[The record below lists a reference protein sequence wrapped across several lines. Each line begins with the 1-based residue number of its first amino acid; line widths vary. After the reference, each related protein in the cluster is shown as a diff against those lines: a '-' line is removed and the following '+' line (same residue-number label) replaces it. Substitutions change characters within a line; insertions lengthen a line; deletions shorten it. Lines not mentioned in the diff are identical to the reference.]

1 MILVTPPLCRRR
13 LTIRGTVQGVGF
25 RPFVYQLAS
34 ALGLA
39 GGVKNTSQGVV
50 IEIEGAEKTLQEFLH
65 QLKQNLPPHAA
76 IRALE
81 QQDLPVQGLKGFQI
95 WASEAVGNG
104 TRAQILPDLA
114 TCAECLQDV
123 FAPDNRRYQYPFTN
137 CTYCGPRFS
146 IIHDLPYDRCHTTMS
161 NFVMCADCQ
170 AEYTQPS
177 HRRFHAQPNACDVC
191 GPHLEFWVE
200 GKQQPGDPLQL
211 AMEMLYQGDIVA
223 VKGLG
228 GFQLLA
234 DAHSSAAVQCLRE
247 RKGRPDK
254 PLALMYS
261 TLPQVRSHCDV
272 SEAAAAVLT
281 SAQAP
286 IVLLPRRTDS
296 LDLASNIAP
305 YQSELG
311 PYLGVMLP
319 TTPIHHL
326 LLRQYGS
333 PLVTTSGNVSGEPIA
348 VDEQASGRLGAIAPA
363 LTGQFADGVLTHN
376 RPIQRPVDDS
386 VVQLIQGR
394 PQVLRHARGYAP
406 QVIPLADPIVPEARI
421 LALGAHLKNTISL
434 SLGDQI
440 VLSQYIGDLDTS
452 PTLERFQHTVTD
464 FLALYTCQPTAIA
477 CDLHPDY
484 GSTRLAHTLAEQ
496 WHVPL
501 ISVQHHYAHVLAGMA
516 EHSLKAPLLGIA
528 WDGTGYGLDQT
539 VWGGEFLQITAFGFE
554 RVAHWLPFPLLGGEL
569 CSREPRRSA
578 LGLLYSC
585 YGDAAFERDDLAPV
599 RAFSASQRTVL
610 RQMLTNQIN
619 TPMTSS
625 IGRLFDGVAALLN
638 LHQVVS
644 FEGQA
649 ASALQFATAETRVK
663 RGYPFEISRAVPHVI
678 DWRPMVREI
687 VDDHGQG
694 VSTAV
699 IAAKFHLT
707 LVEIVGAIAKLIN
720 NTNIMLTGGCFQNK
734 LLSEQTIQHLQI
746 AGFTPY
752 WHQRVPP
759 NDGGIAVG
767 QIIGAFRHLSKS
779 V

>member
-1 MILVTPPLCRRR
+1 MILVTSPLCRRR
-13 LTIRGTVQGVGF
+13 LTVRVTVQGVGF
-25 RPFVYQLAS
+25 RPFVYLLAS
-34 ALGLA
+34 ELGLA

-50 IEIEGAEKTLQEFLH
+50 IEIEGAEKTLQEFFEKL
-65 QLKQNLPPHAA
+65 QQNLPPHAA

-81 QQDLPVQGLKGFQI
+81 QQNLPAQGLREFQI
-95 WASEAVGNG
+95 WASEAGGNG
-104 TRAQILPDLA
+104 TKTQILPDLA
-114 TCAECLQDV
+114 TCAQCLQDV
-123 FAPDNRRYQYPFTN
+123 LIPDNRRYHYPFTN
-137 CTYCGPRFS
+137 CTHCGPRFS
-146 IIHDLPYDRCHTTMS
+146 IIQALPYDRCHTTMVS
-161 NFVMCADCQ
+161 FAMCANCQ
-170 AEYTQPS
+170 AEYTQPF
-177 HRRFHAQPNACDVC
+177 HRRFHAQPNACAVC
-191 GPHLEFWVE
+191 GPHLEFWPKAQQE
-200 GKQQPGDPLQL
+200 GKQQSEDPLQL
-211 AMEMLYQGDIVA
+211 AVEMLCQDNIVA

-234 DAHSSAAVQCLRE
+234 DAQSPAAVQCLRQC
-247 RKGRPDK
+247 KGRPDK

-261 TLPQVRSHCDV
+261 SLEQVQAHCEV

-286 IVLLPRRTDS
+286 IVLLPRCTDGV
-296 LDLASNIAP
+296 DLAPDIAP

-319 TTPIHHL
+319 TTPLHHL
-326 LLRQYGS
+326 LLRQYGA
-333 PLVTTSGNVSGEPIA
+333 PLVVTSGNVSGEPIA
-348 VDEQASGRLGAIAPA
+348 IDEQTSEGLGAV
-363 LTGQFADGVLTHN
+363 ADGFLTHN

-386 VVQLIQGR
+386 VVQLIQSK
-394 PQVLRHARGYAP
+394 PQVLRHGRGYAP
-406 QVIPLADPIVPEARI
+406 QVISLSESIVPEARI
-421 LALGAHLKNTISL
+421 LALGAHLKNTIAL
-434 SLGDQI
+434 SLADQI
-440 VLSQYIGDLDTS
+440 VLSQYIGNLDTS
-452 PTLERFQHTVTD
+452 LTLERLQNTVAD
-464 FLALYTCQPTAIA
+464 MLSLYTCQPTAIA

-516 EHSLKAPLLGIA
+516 EHSLDAPILGVA

-539 VWGGEFLQITAFGFE
+539 VWGGEFLQITASGFE
-554 RVAHWLPFPLLGGEL
+554 RVAHLLPFPLVGGEL

-585 YGDAAFERDDLAPV
+585 YGDAVFEWDSLAPV
-599 RAFSASQRTVL
+599 REFSASQRTVL
-610 RQMLTNQIN
+610 QQMLFNQIN

-625 IGRLFDGVAALLN
+625 VGRLFDGVAALLN

-649 ASALQFATAETRVK
+649 ALALQFAAAETIVK
-663 RGYPFEISRAVPHVI
+663 RGYSFLISSEMPHII

-687 VDDHGQG
+687 MHDRGRG
-694 VSTAV
+694 VSMAV
-699 IAAKFHLT
+699 ISAKFHCT
-707 LVEIVGAIAKLIN
+707 LVAIVGAIAKL
-720 NTNIMLTGGCFQNK
+720 TNSSNVVLTGGCFQNK
-734 LLSEQTIQHLQI
+734 LLSEQTIQQLQI

-759 NDGGIAVG
+759 NDSGIAVG
-767 QIIGAFRHLSKS
+767 QIIGALRHLSKS

>member
-13 LTIRGTVQGVGF
+13 LTVRGTVQGVGF

-50 IEIEGAEKTLQEFLH
+50 IEIEGADKTLQEFLH
-65 QLKQNLPPHAA
+65 KLKQNLPPHAA

-81 QQDLPVQGLKGFQI
+81 QQDLPVQGLREFKI
-95 WASEAVGNG
+95 WASEVVGNG
-104 TRAQILPDLA
+104 TRTQILPDLA
-114 TCAECLQDV
+114 TCTECLQDV
-123 FAPDNRRYQYPFTN
+123 LTPDNRRYHYPFTN
-137 CTYCGPRFS
+137 CTHCGPRFS
-146 IIHDLPYDRCHTTMS
+146 IIQTLPYDRCHTTMA
-161 NFVMCADCQ
+161 NFVMCANCQ

-191 GPHLEFWVE
+191 GPHLESWPK
-200 GKQQPGDPLQL
+200 GQQQPGDPLKL
-211 AMEMLYQGDIVA
+211 AIAMLHRGDIVA
-223 VKGLG
+223 LKGLG
-228 GFQLLA
+228 GFQLLV
-234 DAHSSAAVQCLRE
+234 DAKNPDAVQRLRQ

-254 PLALMYS
+254 PLALMYP
-261 TLPQVRSHCDV
+261 TLDQVKADCDV
-272 SEAAAAVLT
+272 SEAAAMILT

-286 IVLLPRRTDS
+286 IVLLPRRPDS
-296 LDLASNIAP
+296 LGLAPNIAP

-311 PYLGVMLP
+311 PDLGVMLP
-319 TTPIHHL
+319 TTPLHHL
-326 LLRQYGS
+326 LLRQYDS
-333 PLVTTSGNVSGEPIA
+333 PLVTTSGNISGEPIA
-348 VDEQASGRLGAIAPA
+348 AGEQDNGRLGAIS
-363 LTGQFADGVLTHN
+363 DGVLTHN

-406 QVIPLADPIVPEARI
+406 QVILLSEPIVPEARI
-421 LALGAHLKNTISL
+421 LALGAHLKNTIAL

-440 VLSQYIGDLDTS
+440 VLSQYIGDLDA
-452 PTLERFQHTVTD
+452 PLTLERLKHTVTD
-464 FLALYTCQPTAIA
+464 ILSLYTCQPTAIA

-484 GSTRLAHTLAEQ
+484 GSTRLAYTLAAQ
-496 WHVPL
+496 WDVPV

-516 EHSLKAPLLGIA
+516 EHQLQSPVLGVA
-528 WDGTGYGLDQT
+528 WDGAGYGSEQSI
-539 VWGGEFLQITAFGFE
+539 WGGEFLQIIESGFE
-554 RVAHWLPFPLLGGEL
+554 RVAHLLPFPLLGGDI
-569 CSREPRRSA
+569 CSREPRRTA
-578 LGLLYSC
+578 LGLLYGC

-599 RAFSASQRTVL
+599 REFSTAQRDVL
-610 RQMLTNQIN
+610 RQMLTSKIN

-625 IGRLFDGVAALLN
+625 IGRLFDGLAALLN

-649 ASALQFATAETRVK
+649 ALTLEFAAAETIVK
-663 RGYPFEISRAVPHVI
+663 QGYSFEISGAVPHVI

-687 VDDHGQG
+687 IHERG
-694 VSTAV
+694 VPMAV
-699 IAAKFHLT
+699 VAAKFHHT
-707 LVEIVGAIAKLIN
+707 LVEMVGAIAKLIN
-720 NTNIMLTGGCFQNK
+720 SSNIMLTGGCFQNTV
-734 LLSEQTIQHLQI
+734 LSEQTIQHLQT

-767 QIIGAFRHLSKS
+767 QVVGALRHHLSKS
-779 V
+779 G